1 MDNSPR
7 AARAVNVNLFHNSMV
22 ETRPKYG
29 QQDGLS
35 RQGVKTTSKS
45 GGVQVAGNNPRD
57 LAFATAWVR
66 LCTPNLL

>member
-7 AARAVNVNLFHNSMV
+7 AARAVNVNIFHNSMV

-45 GGVQVAGNNPRD
+45 GGV
-57 LAFATAWVR
+57 
-66 LCTPNLL
+66 